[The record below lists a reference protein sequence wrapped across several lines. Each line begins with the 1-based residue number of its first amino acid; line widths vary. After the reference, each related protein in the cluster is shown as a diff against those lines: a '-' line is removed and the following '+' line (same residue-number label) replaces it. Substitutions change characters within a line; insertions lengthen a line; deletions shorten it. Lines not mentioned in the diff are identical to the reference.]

1 MSKSIQQSLQE
12 QVAQFQQIQKEYDQ
26 AVQNRTALESQ
37 LKENEQVSIEF
48 GLLKEESNIYKMIGP
63 CLVKQ
68 DRVEAVSNVKKR
80 IEYITG
86 EIKRSEQLI
95 KDLQE
100 KQEKKKLENRMGN
113 YQSVEDDSVHKKS
126 SIVINK
132 DETPE
137 IEIAATQEFSVSY
150 KTELEKAG
158 INAHFERVSPV
169 PQISLP
175 LHSFEEEKHSIQIT
189 SPVEI
194 LKIDS
199 LKRTRN
205 EEIQSNSAPDSI
217 QDAEKEIHLGSPPI
231 QSLAHTELLQPVNQ
245 YSYVSEDIKRTRH
258 DKGVTLPALKKPS
271 LLERRARSNSVLVNS
286 SLRRNNGRSISL
298 EIPKSVPI
306 SIPDLKPPRL
316 DTQKISKI
324 AAQNLEFSPLSA
336 NSAKRAATTLELCSM
351 LHKYHYLPIW
361 YSETV
366 KTVNI
371 SQIKEK
377 INLIYNALNEMEKT
391 RLRDE
396 YSTYSLKIG
405 SQQENKMLN
414 RYSDALPFDHSRVIL
429 NTEGSDYINASHL
442 TSLDGKKTYIAAQGP
457 VPQSFGDFWQ
467 MVWEQ
472 NTAVIV
478 MLTKEEEQGRIKCHR
493 YWPEEIGNSKR
504 YHKIT
509 KTNSI
514 CFKISH
520 AENFTIMNGNLIVRE
535 FIVKREMLL
544 KDDLSEAPELKRI
557 RMIQYTAWPDH
568 DSSDPRQVL
577 SLIDVSNEIN
587 RQAEQDYIIHTTSPE
602 TRIGPMVVHCSAGLG
617 RTASFCTI
625 DSVLGLLKSGFTI
638 YVPGELPSND
648 LVAHTINHFRKER
661 CGAVQTKSQLQFCY
675 DAIIMRVGDWYYQGV
690 PVTWPIVDKLIE

>member
-1 MSKSIQQSLQE
+1 
-12 QVAQFQQIQKEYDQ
+12 
-26 AVQNRTALESQ
+26 
-37 LKENEQVSIEF
+37 
-48 GLLKEESNIYKMIGP
+48 
-63 CLVKQ
+63 
-68 DRVEAVSNVKKR
+68 
-80 IEYITG
+80 
-86 EIKRSEQLI
+86 
-95 KDLQE
+95 
-100 KQEKKKLENRMGN
+100 MGN
-113 YQSVEDDSVHKKS
+113 YQSVEDDSVNKQS
-126 SIVINK
+126 SIIIK
-132 DETPE
+132 KEETPE
-137 IEIAATQEFSVSY
+137 IEISATQGFSVAY
-150 KTELEKAG
+150 RTELEKAG
-158 INAHFERVSPV
+158 INSHFERVSPV

-175 LHSFEEEKHSIQIT
+175 YHNVEEEKHSIQIQPSVEGKKIDGLKRSRT
-189 SPVEI
+189 EVQKELAKESVPAIKVLSPPVLSLSQTEI
-194 LKIDS
+194 L
-199 LKRTRN
+199 
-205 EEIQSNSAPDSI
+205 
-217 QDAEKEIHLGSPPI
+217 
-231 QSLAHTELLQPVNQ
+231 QPTSE
-245 YSYVSEDIKRTRH
+245 YSYFTDDMKRSRQ
-258 DKGVTLPALKKPS
+258 DKGSTLPAL
-271 LLERRARSNSVLVNS
+271 NS
-286 SLRRNNGRSISL
+286 
-298 EIPKSVPI
+298 PI

-324 AAQNLEFSPLSA
+324 AAQNHEFSPLSA

-351 LHKYHYLPIW
+351 LHKYHYLPVW
-361 YSETV
+361 YAETV

-377 INLIYNALNEMEKT
+377 INFIYNAINEMEKS

-396 YSTYSLKIG
+396 YSTFSLKIG
-405 SQQENKMLN
+405 SKQENKLLN
-414 RYSDALPFDHSRVIL
+414 RYSDALPFDHSRVVL
-429 NTEGSDYINASHL
+429 QSDGADYINASFL
-442 TSLDGKKTYIAAQGP
+442 TSLNGSKKYIATQGP

-478 MLTKEEEQGRIKCHR
+478 MITKEEEQGRIKCHR

-504 YHKIT
+504 YHKMT

-577 SLIDVSNEIN
+577 SLIDVANEIN
-587 RQAEQDYIIHTTSPE
+587 RQAEKDFIIHMSSPAME
-602 TRIGPMVVHCSAGLG
+602 IGPMIVHCSAGLG

-625 DSVLGLLKSGFTI
+625 DSVLTLLKSGYTI
-638 YVPGELPSND
+638 YIPGELPPKD

-675 DAIIMRVGDWYYQGV
+675 DAVIMRVGDWYYQGV
-690 PVTWPIVDKLIE
+690 PVSWPIVDKILE